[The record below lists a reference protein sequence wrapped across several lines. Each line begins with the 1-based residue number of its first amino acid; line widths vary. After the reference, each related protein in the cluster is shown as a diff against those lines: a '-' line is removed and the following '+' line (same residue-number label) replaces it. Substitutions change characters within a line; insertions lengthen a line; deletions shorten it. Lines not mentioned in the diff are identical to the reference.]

1 MEDKKSSVETNPM
14 RTTQKRILIAKE
26 HHEAVIEKPSEK
38 IEERPKVVAPD
49 VEPERPI
56 ILAQED
62 KPIREEDI

>member
-1 MEDKKSSVETNPM
+1 M

-26 HHEAVIEKPSEK
+26 HHEVQKVVEKPLEK
-38 IEERPKVVAPD
+38 VEERPKVAVLD

-62 KPIREEDI
+62 KPIREEDV